1 MPLLRIDNLQ
11 AGYGGAPVLHGISL
25 HVEEGEIVSVV
36 GANGAGKTTLL
47 RTISGFLE
55 PLSGEVFFQG
65 EPVHGMPPHKVVEKG
80 ILQVLEGR
88 QIFGLLTV
96 EQNLVVG
103 SSTAKSK
110 RERKQNFDFVYHLFP
125 RLAERRTQ
133 LGGTLSGGEQQML
146 ATARAL
152 MGSPRLLMLDEPS
165 WGLAP
170 ILTHELLAAIR
181 RISKEFGTTVML
193 VEQNVQKALS
203 MADRGYVIERG
214 CVVMEGKGQELLG
227 MKELK
232 VAYLGL

>member
-1 MPLLRIDNLQ
+1 MPLLQIENLQ
-11 AGYGGAPVLHGISL
+11 AGYGGAPVLHGISMR
-25 HVEEGEIVSVV
+25 VEEGEIVSVV

-55 PLSGEVFFQG
+55 PFSGEILFEG
-65 EPVHGMPPHKVVEKG
+65 ERVHGLAPHRVVGRG

-88 QIFGLLTV
+88 QIFNFLTV

-103 SSTAKSK
+103 SSTGKA
-110 RERKQNFDFVYHLFP
+110 RRVRKENFEFVYHLFP

-152 MGSPRLLMLDEPS
+152 MGSPKLLMLDEPS

-170 ILTHELLAAIR
+170 ILTHELLAAIK

-214 CVVMEGKGQELLG
+214 CVAMEGKGPDLLG
-227 MKELK
+227 TKELK

>member
-1 MPLLRIDNLQ
+1 MPLLQIKELQ
-11 AGYGGAPVLHGISL
+11 AGYGGAPVLHGISMSI
-25 HVEEGEIVSVV
+25 EEGEIVSVV

-55 PLSGEVFFQG
+55 PFSGQIVFQG
-65 EPVHGMPPHKVVEKG
+65 EPVQGFPPHRVVARG
-80 ILQVLEGR
+80 IIQVLEGR
-88 QIFGLLTV
+88 QIFNFLTV
-96 EQNLVVG
+96 EQNLIVG
-103 SSTAKSK
+103 SSTRMAK
-110 RERKQNFDFVYHLFP
+110 RQRKANFDFVYHLFP

-133 LGGTLSGGEQQML
+133 MGGTLSGGEQQML

-152 MGSPRLLMLDEPS
+152 MGSPKLLMLDEPS

-170 ILTHELLAAIR
+170 ILTQELLAAIK

-214 CVVMEGKGQELLG
+214 CVVMEGKGPDLLG
-227 MKELK
+227 TKELK

>member
-1 MPLLRIDNLQ
+1 MPLLQISALR
-11 AGYGGAPVLHGISL
+11 AGYAGAPVLHGISMSI
-25 HVEEGEIVSVV
+25 EQGQIASIV

-55 PLSGEVFFQG
+55 PLSGEILFDGQ
-65 EPVHGMPPHKVVEKG
+65 PVHGLPPHEVVARG

-88 QIFGLLTV
+88 QIFNFLTV
-96 EQNLVVG
+96 EQNLMVG
-103 SSTAKSK
+103 SSTRKGK
-110 RERKQNFDFVYHLFP
+110 LERKKNFDFVYHLFP
-125 RLAERRTQ
+125 RLRERKGQ

-146 ATARAL
+146 ATARAM

-170 ILTHELLAAIR
+170 ILTRELLDAIKQ
-181 RISKEFGTTVML
+181 ICEAGTTVML

-203 MADRGYVIERG
+203 MAHHGYVMERG
-214 CVVMEGKGQELLG
+214 RITMEGNGQDLLG

-232 VAYLGL
+232 VAFLGL